1 MKIKSLLFAALA
13 TLTLS
18 ACSDNGKPTEGK
30 EYTVIANPIS
40 AGKIAPVTEVFSL
53 SCGHCRMME
62 DAIPAIEKGTSQDI
76 SKVHVTFNESAMFAA
91 LLYYSAAIQAEGKLD
106 PALTAALFKYVQE
119 EQTES
124 PDKNKEIITALFE
137 KYGLTSP
144 YSLSEQQQ
152 QALFKAMEKADEV
165 TEQAEIVSVPTFIV
179 NGKYLVNTAEHDSVE
194 KLISTLNFLL
204 NTPPSK

>member
-13 TLTLS
+13 TLLLS
-18 ACSDNGKPTEGK
+18 ACGDNGKPSEGK
-30 EYTVIANPIS
+30 EYSVITNPIS
-40 AGKIAPVTEVFSL
+40 ADKIAPVTEVFSL

-62 DAIPAIEKGTSQDI
+62 DVIPAIEKGTQQNV

-91 LLYYSAAIQAEGKLD
+91 LLYYSAALQADGKPD

-124 PDKNKEIITALFE
+124 PDKNKEVITALFE

-144 YSLSEQQQ
+144 YTLTDAQQN
-152 QALFKAMEKADEV
+152 ALFKALEKADEV
-165 TEQAEIVSVPTFIV
+165 TEQAEIESVPTFIV
-179 NGKYLVNTAEHDSVE
+179 NGKYVVNTAEHDSVE
-194 KLISTLNFLL
+194 KLISTLNYLL
-204 NTPPSK
+204 NTPPAK